1 MNSEPD
7 SEDDD
12 ASYRYWKAATS
23 YLSTPAKREAAEEF
37 LRTRLEGGRGADT
50 LFALILL
57 LEANGAFLLS
67 IPQRYDCE
75 LLQPL
80 GNLLN
85 GFRSEF
91 QTQAERQRQTSRAIS
106 LAHDEIG
113 HAAANISQVSTDF
126 ERKLHAA
133 VLGIDMKEVAT
144 RLSNT
149 LDHAALKPIETVL
162 RNLEDSRSKMEQ
174 VTTSAQK
181 SVETWRKVHFGGLLA
196 NCLIIAGLVAL
207 ILSGVA
213 YWQCK
218 RHFDQRLAA
227 EIARMNTN
235 YGAINELLGFG
246 IDIRV
251 AAWTDADGK
260 PIHDGYILTLSNAV
274 DARIRK
280 LNGKSEATILVKQ
293 ETPQEQI
300 ERTEK
305 DHEEAILKQLKK
317 STHAR

>member
-1 MNSEPD
+1 MNSETDP
-7 SEDDD
+7 EDD

-23 YLSTPAKREAAEEF
+23 CLSTPAKREAVEEF

-57 LEANGAFLLS
+57 LEANGAFLQS
-67 IPQRYDCE
+67 IPQRYNGE

-80 GNLLN
+80 GDLLSS
-85 GFRSEF
+85 FRSEF

-113 HAAANISQVSTDF
+113 QAATNIGQVSVDF
-126 ERKLHAA
+126 ESKLHAA

-149 LDHAALKPIETVL
+149 LEHAALKPMETVL
-162 RNLEDSRSKMEQ
+162 RNLENSRSKMEQ
-174 VTTSAQK
+174 ATASART
-181 SVETWRKVHFGGLLA
+181 SVETWRKVHFGGILA

-213 YWQCK
+213 YWQFK
-218 RHFDQRLAA
+218 RHFDQRLTA
-227 EIARMNTN
+227 EIARMDSN

-251 AAWTDADGK
+251 AAWTDANGK
-260 PIHDGYILTLSNAV
+260 PIHDGYILTLSNVV
-274 DARIRK
+274 DARVIK
-280 LNGKSEATILVKQ
+280 INDTTEANILVKQ
-293 ETPQEQI
+293 ETPQEQK

-305 DHEEAILKQLKK
+305 DRREAVLKESKK
-317 STHAR
+317 STHTR

>member
-1 MNSEPD
+1 MNSETDP
-7 SEDDD
+7 EDD
-12 ASYRYWKAATS
+12 ASYRYWKAAIS
-23 YLSTPAKREAAEEF
+23 FLSTPAKREVAEEF

-57 LEANGAFLLS
+57 LEANGAFLQS
-67 IPQRYDCE
+67 IPQQYNGE
-75 LLQPL
+75 LIQPL
-80 GNLLN
+80 GDLLRS
-85 GFRSEF
+85 FRSEF
-91 QTQAERQRQTSRAIS
+91 QTQAERQRQTSHAIG
-106 LAHDEIG
+106 LANDEIG
-113 HAAANISQVSTDF
+113 HAATNICQVSADF

-293 ETPQEQI
+293 ETPQEQM